1 MTVTTEQKVITVAND
16 DESINGAISA
26 QNGIG
31 WTVTL
36 LVLSIDGSNMTILF
50 TKTDLAA

>member
-1 MTVTTEQKVITVAND
+1 MTVTTEQKVITVASD
-16 DESINGAISA
+16 DESVNGVITA
-26 QNGIG
+26 QNEIG

-36 LVLSIDGSNMTILF
+36 LVLSIDGSNMIILF